1 MKTIKTL
8 LSYTL
13 AALVILV
20 MAAWVLP
27 ALINW
32 AFTVLLHMF
41 NHPISS
47 LLVSIGFI
55 GALVIADRR
64 KNK

>member
-8 LSYTL
+8 LNYTL

-27 ALINW
+27 TLINW
-32 AFTVLLHMF
+32 AFQMLLYMF
-41 NHPISS
+41 NHPVNS
-47 LLVSIGFI
+47 LLVTVGFTL
-55 GALVIADRR
+55 ALVIADRR